1 MSPSQV
7 LDLVH
12 LQKHTQKK
20 KSSNLTQLFEFQN
33 SEYEIQGVQFRVG
46 LGLRALEREIVT
58 SVEDFV
64 KRLKESSKKSI
75 LKKKNQKGKKDN
87 KVLLWLLK
95 LYCAT
100 FVMTSKIVKR
110 ALGES
115 FSAECLAIWWAIY
128 FFKNSWFINLFF

>member
-1 MSPSQV
+1 
-7 LDLVH
+7 LIIEL
-12 LQKHTQKK
+12 
-20 KSSNLTQLFEFQN
+20 
-33 SEYEIQGVQFRVG
+33 
-46 LGLRALEREIVT
+46 
-58 SVEDFV
+58 
-64 KRLKESSKKSI
+64 

-115 FSAECLAIWWAIY
+115 FSAECLAI
-128 FFKNSWFINLFF
+128 